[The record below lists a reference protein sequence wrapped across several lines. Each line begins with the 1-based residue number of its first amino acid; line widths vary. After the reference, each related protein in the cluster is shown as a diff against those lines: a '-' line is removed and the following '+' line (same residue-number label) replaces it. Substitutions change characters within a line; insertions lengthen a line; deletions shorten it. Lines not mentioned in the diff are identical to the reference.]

1 MHFVFL
7 ENSNDFTSSSLNLK
21 AIDSFQRALIH
32 FCKELVRRNH
42 RVTVFNSTSINKS
55 EDGIDWMHFSEISN
69 FSDDPDVFIIC
80 NDTDFLDITINAK
93 LKLFWINSNINVFN
107 YKNILVSLLK
117 NKFILLYNSDSL
129 VSSLPHNFKYIP
141 KIKFQ
146 IGVNNDFFKNQ
157 NFNINNCNALVT
169 THPLKGLDW
178 LLDIWINIISLKIP
192 WAEMHIYSHTLYK
205 KSFVKNI
212 KINNLKLKLFKYKNN
227 GIHIKK
233 PERENEFIQTL
244 SNYRVH
250 INPSNDISSFPFS
263 IIESQARG
271 LPIVSRENNVIF
283 DYVYH
288 NETGFITNDPNN
300 FANKIIDLLTDNS
313 LFLRMNSNAKLNNK
327 INDWKTE
334 VESFEKKIYENIIH
348 R

>member
-1 MHFVFL
+1 
-7 ENSNDFTSSSLNLK
+7 
-21 AIDSFQRALIH
+21 
-32 FCKELVRRNH
+32 
-42 RVTVFNSTSINKS
+42 
-55 EDGIDWMHFSEISN
+55 
-69 FSDDPDVFIIC
+69 
-80 NDTDFLDITINAK
+80 
-93 LKLFWINSNINVFN
+93 
-107 YKNILVSLLK
+107 
-117 NKFILLYNSDSL
+117 
-129 VSSLPHNFKYIP
+129 
-141 KIKFQ
+141 
-146 IGVNNDFFKNQ
+146 
-157 NFNINNCNALVT
+157 
-169 THPLKGLDW
+169 
-178 LLDIWINIISLKIP
+178 
-192 WAEMHIYSHTLYK
+192 MHIYSNTLYK

-212 KINNLKLKLFKYKNN
+212 KINNLKLKLLKYKNS

-233 PERENEFIQTL
+233 PEKEDKFIQTL

-250 INPSNDISSFPFS
+250 INPSNDISSLPFS